1 MPCHYRDE
9 KAALVSHPGEEM
21 IILWKSGNRL
31 FDKRAA
37 TMMFSPMEIS
47 GEAELSSISPR
58 STNTTVGLFSIILV
72 PRRD

>member
-1 MPCHYRDE
+1 
-9 KAALVSHPGEEM
+9 M

-37 TMMFSPMEIS
+37 TTMFSPMEIS